1 MDLIDIEIK
10 KNTKLLEELK
20 NKVDEYIKL
29 VEKHKKEEYDE
40 KIKKLEVKEKDKI
53 MKELLKKV
61 CKK

>member
-1 MDLIDIEIK
+1 M
-10 KNTKLLEELK
+10 
-20 NKVDEYIKL
+20 DEYIKL

-53 MKELLKKV
+53 LKELLKKV